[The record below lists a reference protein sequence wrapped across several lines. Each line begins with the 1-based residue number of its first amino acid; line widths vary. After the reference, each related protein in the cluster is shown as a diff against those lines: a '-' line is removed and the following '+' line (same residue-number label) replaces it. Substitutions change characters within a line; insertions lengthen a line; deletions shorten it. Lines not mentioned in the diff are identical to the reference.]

1 MTITGTPPTK
11 TIGNPPPVPPRRAVL
26 AAAAGLI
33 VVAAVSIT
41 PWLLPNGSRTE
52 TNSIEPTSAAASPQQ
67 PTPAPGHANAGQNVS
82 SVAGPAAYVR
92 FCARSPSICAP
103 STPTLASGYLQFCW
117 NSPTLCVLPKR
128 N

>member
-11 TIGNPPPVPPRRAVL
+11 PVSSPPPVRPQRGVVA

-41 PWLLPNGSRTE
+41 PWLLPTASTPE
-52 TNSIEPTSAAASPQQ
+52 SNSIRPTSAVASTSEAAASGQ
-67 PTPAPGHANAGQNVS
+67 ANAGRNS
-82 SVAGPAAYVR
+82 GSIAGPSAYVM
-92 FCARSPSICAP
+92 FCQNSPSLCVP
-103 STPTLASGYLQFCW
+103 PTPTLANGYVKFCG